1 MGRVKKVIFTVT
13 NDLVTDQRM
22 QRICGAFYRRGYDVV
37 LVGRRLGTSES
48 VHHLPYKTRRLVCAF
63 NKGKL
68 FYLEFNIRLFFYLLF
83 SHSDLLWA
91 VDCDTAVP
99 ARFVSLIKRIPWV
112 FDAHEL
118 FTMVPEVINRKRV
131 QAVWE
136 KVQAMAFKRSAMAFT
151 VGSAL
156 ADWFGQQYGTK
167 VHVLKNAPP
176 LEMSLPYEPDA
187 EKFILYQGALNEGRG
202 LECLI
207 RAMEQIH
214 CKLLIA
220 GEGDLSHSL
229 RQMVTKLGLAEKV
242 VFLGRIQP
250 AALPALTRRAWIG
263 YNVSEPKGL
272 SYELS
277 LNNKFFDYLHAGL
290 PSLINPFSEYV
301 KLNSQFQVGLLTNP
315 SIPSIVENAN
325 LLLNDAVLHKQ
336 LAENC
341 KLAATLWNWE
351 SEEAHLFTI
360 FESRFPDA

>member
-1 MGRVKKVIFTVT
+1 MGRVKKVVFTVT

-22 QRICGAFYRRGYDVV
+22 QRICGAFHRRGYDVL
-37 LVGRRLGTSES
+37 LVGRQLRTSES
-48 VHHLPYKTRRLVCAF
+48 VDHLPYETRRLVCFF

-68 FYLEFNIRLFFYLLF
+68 FYIEYNIRLFFYLLF
-83 SHSDLLWA
+83 TGADLLWA

-118 FTMVPEVINRKRV
+118 FTMVPEVISRKRV

-136 KVQAMAFKRSAMAFT
+136 KVQAMAFKRSAVAFT

-156 ADWFGQQYGTK
+156 ADWFGQQYGTN

-176 LEMSLPYEPDA
+176 LETTLAYQPDA

-207 RAMEQIH
+207 RAMNQIS

-229 RQMVTKLGLAEKV
+229 RQLVSGLGLNEKV

-290 PSLINPFSEYV
+290 PSLINPFPEYV

-315 SIPSIVENAN
+315 SVPSIVENAT
-325 LLLNDAVLHKQ
+325 LLLNDMYLHKQ
-336 LAENC
+336 LAKNC
-341 KLAATLWNWE
+341 KAAATLWNWE
-351 SEEAHLFTI
+351 SEESHLFTI
-360 FESRFPDA
+360 FESRFPNA